1 MVRAIEKKILHF
13 SIYDAVVVAILA
25 VLTWGVIEL
34 ATRWTGTIVEQAT
47 ISMSPVALIGYTLLS
62 MSRGFIAYGF
72 SLIFTLTYGYA
83 AARNRYAER
92 LLIPLLDILQS
103 VPVLGFLPGVLLA
116 MIAIFPHSNTG
127 LELASIIMIFTG
139 QVWNMTFS
147 FYQSLKSIPRDLI
160 EASKIYG
167 FSKWKIFWNVEVSY
181 SMPGLVWNSMMSMA
195 GGWFFL
201 VVSEYFS
208 LGDKTFILPGVGSY
222 MGVAMDKGYVPGEIY
237 AIIAMMLMIL
247 AIDFFFWRPI
257 VAWAD
262 KFKMDEVASED
273 EPKSFILKVLKSSHA
288 LMFFRELATLKRF
301 TPKLRP
307 KVISGDY
314 QKDESKWGNI
324 LFYSIVGL
332 IFFLG
337 IWKLISF
344 FSNIKGSEF
353 LTILLADGVT
363 GLRVYTAVAISLWA
377 LPVGIIIGKNMK
389 LSKRLQPVVQMIA
402 SFPAPMIYPWFVLL
416 FPNLQW
422 SSIILML
429 LGTQWYILFNVIAG
443 ASAIPNQL
451 KEASK
456 MLKFTKKELWLNLYI
471 PSVLPY
477 LITGMITAA
486 GGAWNASI
494 VAEYMVVGGHT
505 YTATGIG
512 YLINVFTNNNQM
524 NLLALSVIVMSM
536 GVVII
541 NKLMWRPLQRWST
554 EKFKFD

>member
-167 FSKWKIFWNVEVSY
+167 FSKWKIFWNVEVPY

-273 EPKSFILKVLKSSHA
+273 EPKSFILKVLKSSHV

-422 SSIILML
+422 SSVILML

-536 GVVII
+536 GVVTI

>member
-13 SIYDAVVVAILA
+13 SIYDAVVVAIL
-25 VLTWGVIEL
+25 VFLTWGVIEL
-34 ATRWTGTIVEQAT
+34 ATRWTGTMVAQAT
-47 ISMSPVALIGYTLLS
+47 ISMSPIALIGYTLLS

-116 MIAIFPHSNTG
+116 MIAIFPHSNIG

-167 FSKWKIFWNVEVSY
+167 FSKWKIFWNVEVPY

-273 EPKSFILKVLKSSHA
+273 EPKSLILKVLKSSHA
-288 LMFFRELATLKRF
+288 LMFFRELTTLRKI
-301 TPKLRP
+301 TPKFKPR
-307 KVISGDY
+307 VISGDY
-314 QKDESKWGNI
+314 QRDESRWGNI
-324 LFYSIVGL
+324 LFYSIIGL
-332 IFFLG
+332 ISFFG
-337 IWKLISF
+337 IWKLLSF
-344 FSNIKGSEF
+344 FSSIKGSEL
-353 LTILLADGVT
+353 LTILFADGIT
-363 GLRVYTAVAISLWA
+363 GLRVYTAVAISMWA
-377 LPVGIIIGKNMK
+377 LPVGIIIGKNMR
-389 LSKRLQPVVQMIA
+389 LSKRLQPVIQMIA
-402 SFPAPMIYPWFVLL
+402 SFPAPMIYPWFVLI
-416 FPNLQW
+416 FPNLNW

-451 KEASK
+451 KEAAK
-456 MLKFTKKELWLNLYI
+456 MLKFTKKELWFNLYI

-524 NLLALSVIVMSM
+524 NLLALSVIVMSV
-536 GVVII
+536 GVVTI
-541 NKLMWRPLQRWST
+541 NKLMWRPLQKWST